1 MFEFIFSEYK
11 GFALGMQS
19 LRLDAIA
26 NKQENAAKA
35 VFESKR
41 IQIHFYKPS
50 AMKEQ
55 K

>member
-1 MFEFIFSEYK
+1 MFKFIFSEYK

-19 LRLDAIA
+19 LRLDA
-26 NKQENAAKA
+26 KQRTRKCCQTA
-35 VFESKR
+35 FECRKIS
-41 IQIHFYKPS
+41 ISFYRPS